1 LQPGTADSCQS
12 QWSGLPTAL
21 LEASL
26 NEIYV
31 FDADTLRFRHANEG
45 ALKNLGYTLTEIRK
59 LTPLDLEPEFT
70 PESFREL
77 IGPLLRGEK
86 PKQVFETLHRR
97 ADGSEYPVEM
107 HLQLLTRGPER
118 LFLAVILDITRR
130 REMERELRLLKSAL
144 QASANAVVL
153 TDANGRIQWVNAAFC
168 ALTGYGAGEVLGQNP
183 RMFKSGRHDRAFYE
197 NLWRTL
203 TAGEVWHGEI
213 INRRKDG
220 TLYTEEMT
228 LTPIRG
234 AGGGITHCI
243 AVKQDISDR
252 KEAERRLKESEAR
265 LAQAQEMAHL
275 GDWELDLDTHALRWS
290 DEVYRIFGLAPRTVR
305 LTNELFF
312 SFVHLE
318 EQQAIQQAVQIAVQ
332 TGRPYSIDH
341 RIRRPDGSERVVHE
355 HAQVVRDADGRVV
368 KLRGTVQDITE
379 RKLAEEQV
387 RNSEALYHSLVENV
401 PQNIFRKDR
410 AGRITFVN
418 SRFCQTVGRRAEDI
432 LGKSDADLFPAE
444 LAAKYRED
452 DRRVMD
458 TGQAYHTT
466 ETHLQPTGQ
475 SLTVEVVKTPLR
487 DSAGR
492 ITGVQGLFW
501 DITERQLA
509 EQALARSEEKFAKL
523 FRDNPAAMSISRIA
537 DGRLLD
543 VNDQY
548 CALFGY
554 AREELLGRTVHEL
567 GLWEDPAE
575 RERVVAELARTGK
588 VKDCEVRLRSRDGF
602 VRHVLLSWERLELS
616 GNEDPLLMAT
626 LVDITERKQTEGKMA
641 ELFEILDQAREA
653 IVVRDL
659 EGTVL
664 YLNQGT
670 QQLSGYTLEEV
681 IAKHATLLLYRHHR
695 EFEAATRHLLEVG
708 EWQGEH
714 FLTTKTGQDI
724 LVDGRWTLIRDDA
737 GKPQSIVA
745 ISVDLTERK
754 KLEAQFLRAQRMESI
769 GALASGI
776 AHDLNNILTPIVMT
790 APMLRMDLPADDRE
804 QLLAT
809 LEASAQRAVE
819 VIKQILGFARGQEG
833 ERTLLQPRHL
843 LREMGRII
851 RETFPPSIKLV
862 ENAPKD
868 LWPVAGNATQLHQV
882 LMNLCVNAR
891 DAMPRGGTL
900 RLEAQNV
907 ALAEASVKRPAEA
920 KPGNYVQLQVSDT
933 GEGIPDAI
941 RDKIFDPFFT
951 TKETGKG
958 TGLGLT
964 TVLGIV
970 KNHGGFLDLD
980 SAPGRGTRVSI
991 LLPAVSG
998 SPVKDEEGNG
1008 QEAARG
1014 RGELILVVDDE
1025 AAIRHTTQRT
1035 LHQHGYRTIEAA
1047 HGAEALARLDTVGTE
1062 VALVVTDLLMPV
1074 MDGVTLC
1081 QRLQQLRPELPRIV
1095 STGTALDHTPGD
1107 IRSALTAAGVKH
1119 ILAKPHGPSDLLKA
1133 IADAIQSAQTRGA
1146 PQTPVSL

>member
-1 LQPGTADSCQS
+1 MSRATPSPSRPPEPLAEGGTLRPGTADPNQS
-12 QWSGLPTAL
+12 QWSGFPTEL

-26 NEIYV
+26 NEIYL

-45 ALKNLGYTLTEIRK
+45 ALKNLGYTLAEIRK
-59 LTPLDLEPEFT
+59 RTPLDVQPEFT

-77 IGPLLRGEK
+77 IGPLLRREK
-86 PKQVFETLHRR
+86 PKQVFEALHRR
-97 ADGSEYPVEM
+97 ADASEYPVEV

-118 LFLAVILDITRR
+118 LFLAVILDI
-130 REMERELRLLKSAL
+130 S
-144 QASANAVVL
+144 V
-153 TDANGRIQWVNAAFC
+153 
-168 ALTGYGAGEVLGQNP
+168 
-183 RMFKSGRHDRAFYE
+183 
-197 NLWRTL
+197 
-203 TAGEVWHGEI
+203 
-213 INRRKDG
+213 
-220 TLYTEEMT
+220 
-228 LTPIRG
+228 
-234 AGGGITHCI
+234 
-243 AVKQDISDR
+243 R
-252 KEAERRLKESEAR
+252 KEAERRLQESGAR

-275 GDWELDLDTHALRWS
+275 GDWELDLDTHELRWS
-290 DEVYRIFGLAPRTVR
+290 DEVYRIFGLAPRTVT
-305 LTNELFF
+305 LTRELFF
-312 SFVHLE
+312 NFVHLE
-318 EQQAIQQAVQIAVQ
+318 EQQAIRQLVQCAVQ
-332 TGRPYSIDH
+332 TGQPYSIDH
-341 RIRRPDGSERVVHE
+341 RIRRPDGSERAVHE
-355 HAQVVRDADGRVV
+355 NAQVVRNVEGRVV
-368 KLRGTVQDITE
+368 RLRGTVQDITE

-410 AGRITFVN
+410 AGRFTFVN
-418 SRFCQTVGRRAEDI
+418 SRFCQTVGRRADDI
-432 LGKSDADLFPAE
+432 LGKSDVDLFPAE
-444 LAAKYRED
+444 LAAQYRAD
-452 DRRVMD
+452 DRRVME
-458 TGQAYHTT
+458 TGQVHQAT
-466 ETHLQPTGQ
+466 ETHRQPNGR
-475 SLTVEVVKTPLR
+475 SLTVEVVKTALL

-492 ITGVQGLFW
+492 ITGIQGLFW
-501 DITERQLA
+501 DVTERQLA

-523 FRDNPAAMSISRIA
+523 FRDNPAAMSISGIA
-537 DGRLLD
+537 DGRLLE
-543 VNDQY
+543 VNEQY
-548 CALFGY
+548 CVLFGY

-567 GLWEDPAE
+567 GLWDDPDE
-575 RERVVAELARTGK
+575 REGVVAELIRTGV
-588 VKDCEVRLRSRDGF
+588 VKDYEALLRRRDGF

-626 LVDITERKQTEGKMA
+626 LVDITERKQTESKMA

-681 IAKHATLLLYRHHR
+681 IGKNATLLLYRHHR

-714 FLTTKTGQDI
+714 FLTTKTGRDI

-754 KLEAQFLRAQRMESI
+754 KLEAQFLRAQRLESI

-843 LREMGRII
+843 LREMARII

-862 ENAPKD
+862 ENVPKD

-900 RLEAQNV
+900 RLEAQSV
-907 ALAEASVKRPAEA
+907 ALAEASVQRPAEA

-951 TKETGKG
+951 TKEPGKG

-980 SAPGRGTRVSI
+980 SAPGRGTTVSI

-1014 RGELILVVDDE
+1014 QGELILVVDDE

-1035 LHQHGYRTIEAA
+1035 LHRHGYRTIEAA
-1047 HGAEALARLDTVGTE
+1047 HGAEALARLDTLGTE

-1095 STGTALDHTPGD
+1095 STGTALEHTPGD
-1107 IRSALTAAGVKH
+1107 IRSTLTAAGVKH

-1133 IADAIQSAQTRGA
+1133 VEDAIQSAKTRGA
-1146 PQTPVSL
+1146 PQANPVCL